1 MKGKLYSPLRV
12 KIMKRR
18 QTQMY
23 NNFTVNLLLMI
34 FQNGE
39 EFVRANCP
47 EIVKGVEKLAN
58 LVKSLL

>member
-1 MKGKLYSPLRV
+1 
-12 KIMKRR
+12 
-18 QTQMY
+18 
-23 NNFTVNLLLMI
+23 MI